1 MRIAGPI
8 SSEENTAGTP
18 ADTTVNDMNS
28 LLSAFSALNGNN
40 LVNQAAQSIQQ
51 ARLVP
56 LTDFITSSEA
66 RDVLED
72 ENSVAELRELV
83 PESLR
88 NDSEVVATLTSPQ
101 FQQALRGLTSA
112 LNSESYNAVLAN
124 FGLDP
129 AAGGDALARGDAILA
144 FCQAVQALADSE
156 RSEDD
161 SVPED

>member
-1 MRIAGPI
+1 MRVAGPI
-8 SSEENTAGTP
+8 SSEENTAVTP

-51 ARLVP
+51 TRLVP

-72 ENSVAELRELV
+72 ENCVAELRELV

-156 RSEDD
+156 RSEDN
-161 SVPED
+161 SVAED